1 MISFRYHLVTII
13 AVFLALGLGVLMGTT
28 VVKQSVVDNLRAA
41 AERAINSNHALQKD
55 VSELRAQLQQWDQA
69 GKPLQHL
76 MVQGQ
81 LAGDSVVLVTAEG
94 VDFAEVNGVKN
105 ALTDAQATVTAVL
118 AVTSRMALAQDS
130 QRAQLAAILGM
141 PPDSPPAD
149 VIRKAA
155 ESVAVRLAQGSPQ
168 TGQAGILSTLSDGGF
183 IVTRD
188 VGQGG
193 IAQVGG
199 PSQPVVVLSGGAG
212 TPAVA
217 PSEFFVPLVSALV
230 QSSHPVAAG
239 ETFDTDYEFVSLVR
253 GDGTIDGTVLTVDDA
268 DMMFGRVA
276 LVLGLRDLLIDG
288 PGSCLDFGMKSGACD
303 VVPAPPPT
311 P

>member
-1 MISFRYHLVTII
+1 VISFRYHLVTII
-13 AVFLALGLGVLMGTT
+13 AVFLALGLGILMGTT
-28 VVKQSVVDNLRAA
+28 VIKQSVVDNLRAA

-55 VSELRAQLQQWDQA
+55 VTEARAQLQQWDQA

-105 ALTDAQATVTAVL
+105 ALTDAQANVTGVL
-118 AVTSRMALAQDS
+118 AVTSRMALTQDAQR
-130 QRAQLAAILGM
+130 QQLAAILGL
-141 PPDSPPAD
+141 PQDAPAAD
-149 VIRKAA
+149 VVRKSA
-155 ESVAVRLAQGSPQ
+155 ESLAVRLAQGPPQ
-168 TGQAGILSTLSDGGF
+168 TGEPDILTQLSDAGF
-183 IVTRD
+183 IVSRD
-188 VGQGG
+188 VGKGG

-212 TPAVA
+212 PPAVA
-217 PSEFFVPLVSALV
+217 PGDFFVPLVSALV

-239 ETFDTDYEFVSLVR
+239 ETFATDYEFVSLVR
-253 GDGTIDGTVLTVDDA
+253 GDGTIDGNALTVDDA

-276 LVLGLRDLLIDG
+276 MVLGLRDLLLDG
-288 PGSCLDFGMKSGACD
+288 PGTCLDYGMKSGACD
-303 VVPAPPPT
+303 VVPSPPPS